1 MEAGPILAGEDATRW
16 TTAAVHA
23 GLRVLGAFLVLFLFV
38 NLLFLSINV
47 WGDPVELL
55 VPRDPKIPEEYVLI
69 NCRTFGLCGPDGF
82 PLSLPARYVLFLEN
96 LWQGDFGVS
105 YYWRGL
111 PVSDVLREAIPAT
124 VELLLAAS
132 LIALGLGFVLAT
144 VARRYRH
151 RGADAASRL
160 SGALLAGLPILWFAF
175 LLQYTA
181 RSVLPVSGRLDFGLA
196 KPPLLTGMHSI
207 DALLAGQFGTF
218 ANALQHLA
226 VPALALGIPMG
237 GFVARALRRYAER
250 SLAGPSPATSMTFPV
265 GALLGGALVVE
276 WLTSR
281 DGVGRMFL
289 DAIRSFDLPAAIGAT
304 VALLALG
311 VVIATGLSILE
322 LVLEPTRFLAAYP
335 TGVPTSRIVTSDRF
349 PLARRLLYLGS
360 AFVGVVIVAIALG
373 TFLDPVVVS
382 VLVVASF
389 IGLGIFAGW
398 METAR
403 GKERDPMA
411 AARAAPEEVASRA
424 ARAYRRFGSVSS
436 GFAWTGLILLFV
448 VAGIAALAPLL
459 APYPVGVPTGP
470 RAEAPS
476 ATHWLGTDPGGEDS
490 FSRLLFAARGTLLP
504 LGIALLLPAG
514 IGYVAGLALL
524 SARRRPSILS
534 GLILDPMR
542 GVPELLVVSIFLVPV
557 FGATRIVLYVGYGSE
572 LTFVGLW
579 ELAMYSALLGL
590 ALTPAFVRALR
601 NRLVAQPRASWLAG
615 GSRDVRRLHAVFP
628 GLLSMLALEV
638 VLIQAA
644 ISFMFG
650 FPGFVDWAGEI
661 ARADTAN
668 ALLNGYWWM
677 FVPPGLMIV
686 LVALGF
692 ALLGEGLAGRDE
704 TRPWRMTPFPAPRF
718 APPVVGIARTS
729 SEGPS
734 KTAPP
739 P

>member
-1 MEAGPILAGEDATRW
+1 VEAGPILAGQDATRW
-16 TTAAVHA
+16 TTVAVHA

-281 DGVGRMFL
+281 DGIGRMFL

-360 AFVGVVIVAIALG
+360 AFLGVVIVAIALG

-459 APYPVGVPTGP
+459 APYQVGVPTGP

-490 FSRLLFAARGTLLP
+490 FSRLLFAARGTLVP

-514 IGYVAGLALL
+514 IGYVAGLGLL
-524 SARRRPSILS
+524 SVRRRPSILA
-534 GLILDPMR
+534 GLLLDPMR
-542 GVPELLVVSIFLVPV
+542 GVPELLVVLMLLFPIV
-557 FGATRIVLYVGYGSE
+557 ATRIVS
-572 LTFVGLW
+572 FW
-579 ELAMYSALLGL
+579 RLAMYSVLLGL
-590 ALTPAFVRALR
+590 VLTPAFVRGLR

-615 GSRDVRRLHAVFP
+615 ERQDLRRLHAVFP

-644 ISFMFG
+644 ISLGFG
-650 FPGFVDWAGEI
+650 ALGLFDMAGEI
-661 ARADTAN
+661 VRADASN
-668 ALLNGYWWM
+668 AVLNGYWWM
-677 FVPPGLMIV
+677 FVPQGLMIV
-686 LVALGF
+686 LVALAF

-704 TRPWRMTPFPAPRF
+704 TRPWRVTPFPAPRF